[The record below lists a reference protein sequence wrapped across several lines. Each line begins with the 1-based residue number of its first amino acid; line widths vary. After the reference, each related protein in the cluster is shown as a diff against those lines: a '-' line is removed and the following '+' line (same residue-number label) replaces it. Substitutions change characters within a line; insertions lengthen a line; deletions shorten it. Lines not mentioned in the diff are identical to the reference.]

1 MADGDAK
8 LSGRA
13 VEVTDEA
20 TIARFSN
27 SRDQHPPGP
36 FHLFRIDISELALTR
51 LGDPPDHLLIESWR
65 EGEDATRVERR

>member
-20 TIARFSN
+20 TIARFTGSLH
-27 SRDQHPPGP
+27 QHPPGP
-36 FHLFRIDISELALTR
+36 FHLFRIDSTELVLTP
-51 LGDPPDHLLIESWR
+51 LGDPRDHLLIESWR
-65 EGEDATRVERR
+65 EGKGVKRVERR